1 MPALRC
7 FDHLHFLYN
16 QNVSFQKK
24 KFLWCN
30 CCWGEVLSNVLRIT
44 STKVH
49 QLVRFFIRS
58 RLMFY
63 LCCKFGGCGVS
74 SVCVHVSWSEIYSS
88 LRRTQDSAKM
98 EHLCEPD
105 LRGFALELRTWNSP
119 CRLSSNWPEIEKGS
133 FKSCPSLV
141 HSLWVSNIYFFF
153 KSVPRLSDRQ
163 IQSLGGAVMWSAILI

>member
-1 MPALRC
+1 MRRMNTPFQRSASNSCFCCFWLLSEEGGQESKPRPIAEFLRMPALRC

-44 STKVH
+44 STEVH

-74 SVCVHVSWSEIYSS
+74 SVCVHVSWSKICNS
-88 LRRTQDSAKM
+88 LRRPQDFAQM
-98 EHLCEPD
+98 ELRCEPD
-105 LRGFALELRTWNSP
+105 LRGFALELRT
-119 CRLSSNWPEIEKGS
+119 
-133 FKSCPSLV
+133 
-141 HSLWVSNIYFFF
+141 
-153 KSVPRLSDRQ
+153 
-163 IQSLGGAVMWSAILI
+163 